1 MQQYS
6 IEPRTRKCVE
16 WYGFLSFAK
25 KYEKQLLEA
34 GLDSLKTASQKVVH
48 KAGEFI
54 RNKIADTVTKSNGDN
69 IVKQEPLEQ
78 IIFPP
83 EKRDEM
89 LNKLKTA
96 LNI

>member
-1 MQQYS
+1 MVWIS
-6 IEPRTRKCVE
+6 IIC
-16 WYGFLSFAK
+16 K

-48 KAGEFI
+48 KASEFI